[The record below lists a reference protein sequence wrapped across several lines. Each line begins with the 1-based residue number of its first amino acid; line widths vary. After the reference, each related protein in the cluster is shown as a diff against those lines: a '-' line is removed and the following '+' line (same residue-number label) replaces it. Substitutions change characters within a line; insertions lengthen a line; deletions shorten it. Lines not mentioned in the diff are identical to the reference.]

1 MTLLRSRAL
10 SVAAYVAVGLLAD
23 QRGARIAAFGG
34 QSDFRFCLATQQLV
48 PTCVHNRSREQ
59 RRIGEAKFVTA

>member
-1 MTLLRSRAL
+1 MP
-10 SVAAYVAVGLLAD
+10 LAD

>member
-1 MTLLRSRAL
+1 VTLLRSRAL

-34 QSDFRFCLATQQLV
+34 KELSA
-48 PTCVHNRSREQ
+48 Q
-59 RRIGEAKFVTA
+59 RGLPLCELSGDAAVSPDLRP